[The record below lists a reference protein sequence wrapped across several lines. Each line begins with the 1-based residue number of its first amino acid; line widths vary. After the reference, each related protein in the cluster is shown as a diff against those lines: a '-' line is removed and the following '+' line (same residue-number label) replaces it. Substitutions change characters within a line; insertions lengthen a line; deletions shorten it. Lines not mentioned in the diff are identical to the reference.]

1 LVYPICTAYGT
12 PKAKQA
18 QTPNQHFSMSVSKSS
33 STTKTMTEANI
44 LANVFEQTRQLS
56 RFYIS
61 RLKETDPTATIQ
73 VGQIPLNSVY
83 WIVAHLAWAEY
94 FLLVTGTNGTQL
106 KPEWAWLLQYGF
118 GSDGK
123 IAPNSPD
130 FKTAFDTLNQI
141 HSEVMEH
148 LNTLSP
154 ESLDEENTLGFNFGG
169 LNTKRSIIQHAI
181 RHEGTHAGHL
191 GWLCKLNGI
200 KTV

>member
-1 LVYPICTAYGT
+1 
-12 PKAKQA
+12 
-18 QTPNQHFSMSVSKSS
+18 
-33 STTKTMTEANI
+33 MTEANI

-61 RLKETDPTATIQ
+61 RLKEIDPTATIQ
-73 VGQIPLNSVY
+73 VNQIPLNSVY

-94 FLLVTGTNGTQL
+94 FLLVTGTSGAQL

-118 GSDGK
+118 GSDGN

-130 FKTAFDTLNQI
+130 FKTALDTLNQI
-141 HSEVMEH
+141 HTHTMAH